1 MSLRDLARPAA
12 LLLLLAG
19 CGDDEPAAP
28 AAASTEPAPAPAPVA
43 PPVEAGFGGTWYI
56 FMPEMPWIALR
67 LEVLPSAEGPRPTWC
82 SFDWSASPGKDALA
96 ERSRP
101 VLVTLQ
107 ADPQAAVLDGPSPM
121 IDEHGQPNGHRGTW
135 HIELHPA
142 LDGPARLVG
151 RATHSELSGPDGVSA
166 EMTREFRPWRRD

>member
-19 CGDDEPAAP
+19 CGDDAPAAP
-28 AAASTEPAPAPAPVA
+28 AAASTEPQAAAPVA
-43 PPVEAGFGGTWYI
+43 PPAETGFGGTWYV
-56 FMPEMPWIALR
+56 FMPEVPWVALR
-67 LEVLPSAEGPRPTWC
+67 LEVQASPQGPTWS
-82 SFDWSASPGKDALA
+82 SFDWSASQGKDALA
-96 ERSRP
+96 SRSRP

-107 ADPQAAVLDGPSPM
+107 ADPQGVVLEGPSPM

-151 RATHSELSGPDGVSA
+151 RATHSELSGPDGLSA

>member
-1 MSLRDLARPAA
+1 MSLRVLARPVAA
-12 LLLLLAG
+12 LLLLAG
-19 CGDDEPAAP
+19 CGDDEPVAP
-28 AAASTEPAPAPAPVA
+28 AAASTAPVTAPEPVA
-43 PPVEAGFGGTWYI
+43 PPAEAGFGGTWYV
-56 FMPEMPWIALR
+56 FMPEVPWVALR
-67 LEVLPSAEGPRPTWC
+67 LEVMATPEGPRPTWC

-96 ERSRP
+96 ELSRP
-101 VLVTLQ
+101 VLVSLK

-135 HIELHPA
+135 HIEMHPA

-151 RATHSELSGPDGVSA
+151 RATHTDLSGPDGLSA